1 MKQLAIFL
9 FIFLIVVS
17 CKKTEDDQ
25 TPSITDVPENASTP
39 AFRNVDISTDKAVY
53 NPGDEVIFT
62 IDKST
67 LPASAKVRY
76 KFLNEIV
83 TESTITGVSWKW
95 QPPSTDFRGYI
106 AEVYNKV
113 DTTETIYATIAVDV
127 SSNWARFPRYGFLS
141 KFGKLSNDQISLVI
155 ENLSRHHINGIQFYD
170 WHNKHH
176 QPLPVTGSTPA
187 SSWKDIAN
195 RDTYFSTIESY
206 ISSTHSRNMKAMF
219 YNLVYGALEDGEAD
233 GVNKEWYIFNN
244 NAHADRVCLT
254 LPKPMFAS
262 NIYLLD
268 PSNTGW
274 QQYMNAENQKVYQ
287 YLGFDGYHMDQ
298 LGDWGAKYIYNGAS
312 LLLSQTFKPFI
323 ESVKKSQPDKFIAMN
338 AVGQYGQEG
347 IASAPS
353 DFLYTEVWNPNTN
366 YSDLASI
373 IKQNN
378 NYCNNQKN
386 SVLAAYINYTLAENP
401 GYFNTASVLLANSVI
416 FAFGGA
422 HLELGE
428 HMLGKEYFPNNN
440 LELKSDLK
448 TALVSYYD
456 FLVAY
461 QNLLR
466 DGGTFNDVTLS
477 CSDNKIVT
485 DKWPTS
491 KGSVSTVGKLF
502 DNKQVIHLI
511 NFTSSVSDG
520 WRDELGLQVVP
531 AVVKNIKL
539 TMTSEKTVKN
549 IWTASP
555 DVIGSASR
563 ILNFTQIGNQVNFT
577 LPELKY
583 WSMVVVEY

>member
-25 TPSITDVPENASTP
+25 TPSITDVLENASTP
-39 AFRNVDISTDKAVY
+39 AFRNVTISTDKAVY

-62 IDKST
+62 IENST
-67 LPASAKVRY
+67 LPASVKVKY
-76 KFLNEIV
+76 KFLNEII

-127 SSNWARFPRYGFLS
+127 SSNWTRFPRYGFLS

-155 ENLSRHHINGIQFYD
+155 ENLNRQHINGIQFYD

-176 QPLPVTGSTPA
+176 RPLPITGSTPA
-187 SSWKDIAN
+187 NSWKDIAN
-195 RDTYFSTIESY
+195 RETYFSTVEGY
-206 ISSTHSRNMKAMF
+206 ITSAHNHNMKAMF

-233 GVNKEWYIFNN
+233 GVNKEWYIFNDITHTN
-244 NAHADRVCLT
+244 RVCLT

-274 QQYMNAENQKVYQ
+274 QQYMNSENQKVYQ

-298 LGDWGAKYIYNGAS
+298 LGDWGVKYIYNGTS

-338 AVGQYGQEG
+338 AVNQYGQEG
-347 IASAPS
+347 IAAAPS
-353 DFLYTEVWNPNTN
+353 DFLYTEVWDPDTY
-366 YSDLASI
+366 YSDLASV
-373 IKQNN
+373 IKENN
-378 NYCNNQKN
+378 SFSNNQKN
-386 SVLAAYINYTLAENP
+386 TVLAAYINYALAENP
-401 GYFNTASVLLANSVI
+401 GYFNTASVLMANSII

-428 HMLGKEYFPNNN
+428 HMLGKEYFPNSN
-440 LELKSDLK
+440 LEMKSDLK

-466 DGGTFNDVTLS
+466 DGGSFNTITMSSLDGKMKLNS
-477 CSDNKIVT
+477 
-485 DKWPTS
+485 WPPS
-491 KGSVSTVGKLF
+491 KGSVVLVGK
-502 DNKQVIHLI
+502 KVGTKKVIHFI
-511 NFTSSVSDG
+511 NFKNSETME
-520 WRDELGLQVVP
+520 WRDKTGVQVVP
-531 AVVKNIKL
+531 ALIKNAKL
-539 TMTSEKTVKN
+539 VFTSEKTVKN

-563 ILNFTQIGNQVNFT
+563 ILNFTQVGNQVNFT